1 MDYDLSHA
9 TVESVTSAAE
19 AAIARAELLV
29 EEAASATQPT
39 YGARI
44 APLDAAL
51 LVMSDA
57 EAYGPFLSNCHI
69 DKAVRDAGS
78 EAEERLNKWR
88 SDLVFRR
95 DVYDAVSGINVSD
108 LSGLEA
114 RSVEFWERDLRRAG
128 HELSSEDRDELQAMR
143 NRLIELEVQFQR
155 NIAETD
161 DHIEVSLDDTE
172 GLPESFVQ
180 GLQEGDTPGTVK
192 VTLAYPDYSPFME
205 QAANRANRK
214 ELQYKFYN
222 QAATENTPLLTEAIS
237 IRARASAIL
246 GYDTWA
252 DHQME
257 IKMADP
263 GAVSDLYDS
272 VVPGLTT
279 KAIQERQA
287 LESLLQVDHPGKTLS
302 VWDWVYYDTQQARTD
317 FGVDQNEVAKYFPLE
332 AAIAGMFEITGEVFG
347 IEYET
352 ARGAATWHDDVR
364 SYRIIDSDSK
374 RPIATFHLDLH
385 PRDGKYTHAACF
397 SLEKGCRMAD
407 GSYRTPEA
415 AVLANFTKPTD
426 TAPSLLKHDEV
437 LTLFHE
443 FGHVLHFCL
452 TEVDLGRFAGFD
464 TEWDFVEAPSQI
476 MENWTWDG
484 DVLRR
489 FAAHYETGE
498 PIPDDLV
505 AGLVAIRDHNIGL
518 KLLRQAYYGNLD
530 LQFHTSGPEPDLH
543 EIDRKMHALT
553 QLEIHEDTFF
563 AASFGHLMGG
573 YDAGYYGYLWSM
585 VYGDDMFSVFEAEG
599 VLSPEVGRRY
609 RKEVLAAGASR
620 DAIDHL
626 RAFLGRE
633 PSADA
638 FLRKMGLDST
648 HI

>member
-1 MDYDLSHA
+1 
-9 TVESVTSAAE
+9 
-19 AAIARAELLV
+19 
-29 EEAASATQPT
+29 
-39 YGARI
+39 
-44 APLDAAL
+44 
-51 LVMSDA
+51 
-57 EAYGPFLSNCHI
+57 
-69 DKAVRDAGS
+69 
-78 EAEERLNKWR
+78 
-88 SDLVFRR
+88 
-95 DVYDAVSGINVSD
+95 VYNAVSGVDASAIA
-108 LSGLEA
+108 GLEA
-114 RSVEFWERDLRRAG
+114 RSLAFWQRDLRRAG
-128 HELSSEDRDELQAMR
+128 HELSEDRRKELQTLR

-155 NIAETD
+155 NIAESD

-172 GLPESFVQ
+172 GLPDSYIE
-180 GLQEGDTPGTVK
+180 GLKEGKTPDTVK
-192 VTLAYPDYSPFME
+192 ITLAYPDYSPFME

-214 ELQYKFYN
+214 ALQHKFYN
-222 QAATENTPLLTEAIS
+222 QAASENTPLLAEAIS
-237 IRARASAIL
+237 VRARVSDLL

-252 DHQME
+252 EHQME
-257 IKMADP
+257 LKMADP
-263 GAVSDLYDS
+263 AAVAEFYDS
-272 VVPGLTT
+272 VVPGLTI
-279 KAIQERQA
+279 KALLERQA
-287 LESLLQVDHPGKTLS
+287 LEVLLQADHPGETLS

-317 FGVDQNEVAKYFPLE
+317 FGVDQNKVAEYFPLE
-332 AAIAGMFEITGEVFG
+332 SAIAGMFEITGEVFG
-347 IEYET
+347 IDY
-352 ARGAATWHDDVR
+352 AAVDDATTWHEDVR
-364 SYRIIDSDSK
+364 SYRIIDTASQE
-374 RPIATFHLDLH
+374 PIATFHLDLH

-397 SLEKGCRMAD
+397 SLQKGSRLPD
-407 GSYRTPEA
+407 GSYRKPEA
-415 AVLANFTKPTD
+415 AVLANFTRPTD
-426 TAPSLLKHDEV
+426 TSPSLLRHDEV

-489 FAAHYETGE
+489 FAAHHETGE

-505 AGLVAIRDHNIGL
+505 AGLTAIRDHNIGL

-543 EIDRKMHALT
+543 KIDREMHAIT
-553 QLEIHEDTFF
+553 QLAIHDDTFF

-609 RKEVLAAGASR
+609 RQEILATGASR

-633 PSADA
+633 PNAKA
-638 FLRKMGLDST
+638 FLHKIGLD
-648 HI
+648 

>member
-1 MDYDLSHA
+1 MQYDLSHA
-9 TVESVTSAAE
+9 TVRSVSDAVE
-19 AAIARAELLV
+19 VAIQQAELLV
-29 EEAASATQPT
+29 AEASAANEAT
-39 YGARI
+39 YEARI

-51 LVMSDA
+51 LVLSDA
-57 EAYGPFLSNCHI
+57 EAYGPFLSNCHH
-69 DKAVRDAGS
+69 DKEVRDAGS

-95 DVYDAVSGINVSD
+95 DVYEAVSDVDAAS
-108 LSGLEA
+108 LSALEA
-114 RSVEFWERDLRRAG
+114 RSLAFWMRDLRRAG
-128 HELSSEDRDELQAMR
+128 HELATEDREELQAMR

-155 NIAETD
+155 NIAESD
-161 DHIEVSLDDTE
+161 DSIEVSIDDTAGLPTTYLE
-172 GLPESFVQ
+172 GLEDGES
-180 GLQEGDTPGTVK
+180 PNTVK

-205 QAANRANRK
+205 QAENRANRK
-214 ELQYKFYN
+214 TLQHKFYN
-222 QAATENTPLLTEAIS
+222 QAAGENTPLLAEAIS
-237 IRARASAIL
+237 IRARVAEIL
-246 GYDTWA
+246 GYENWA
-252 DHQME
+252 EHQME
-257 IKMADP
+257 VKMANP
-263 GAVSDLYDS
+263 LAVSEFYDS
-272 VVPGLTT
+272 LVPGLTT
-279 KAIQERQA
+279 KAQEERDA
-287 LESLLQVDHPGKTLS
+287 LEALLRVDHPGESLS

-332 AAIAGMFEITGEVFG
+332 SAISGMFEITAEVFG

-352 ARGAATWHDDVR
+352 IDDATTWHNDVR
-364 SYRIIDSDSK
+364 SYRIIDTDSQQ
-374 RPIATFHLDLH
+374 PIAQFHLDLH

-397 SLEKGCRMAD
+397 SLQKGCRLPD
-407 GSYRTPEA
+407 ESYRMPEA
-415 AVLANFTKPTD
+415 AVLANFTHPTD
-426 TAPSLLKHDEV
+426 TTSSLLRHDEV

-452 TEVDLGRFAGFD
+452 TEVELGRFAGFD

-489 FAAHYETGE
+489 FAAHHETGE
-498 PIPDDLV
+498 PIPDDLI
-505 AGLVAIRDHNIGL
+505 AGLVAIRNHNIGL

-543 EIDRKMHALT
+543 EIDRQTHGLT

-585 VYGDDMFSVFEAEG
+585 VYGDDMFSVFESEG

-609 RKEVLAAGASR
+609 RKEVLASGASR

-638 FLRKMGLDST
+638 FLSKIGLD
-648 HI
+648 

>member
-9 TVESVTSAAE
+9 TVASVTEAAE
-19 AAIARAELLV
+19 TAIAQAELLV
-29 EEAASATQPT
+29 SKAASAAEPT
-39 YGARI
+39 YDARV

-57 EAYGPFLSNCHI
+57 EAYGPFLSNCHP
-69 DKAVRDAGS
+69 DKDVRDAGS

-88 SDLVFRR
+88 MDVVFRR
-95 DVYDAVSGINVSD
+95 DVYDAVSGVD
-108 LSGLEA
+108 ATTVSGLEA
-114 RSVEFWERDLRRAG
+114 RSVDFWNRDLRRAG
-128 HELSSEDRDELQAMR
+128 HELSTDNRQQLQSLR

-155 NIAETD
+155 NIAESD
-161 DHIEVSLDDTE
+161 DHIEVSLDDVE
-172 GLPESFVQ
+172 GLPSTYVE
-180 GLQEGDTPGTVK
+180 GLKEGEAPGTVK

-205 QAANRANRK
+205 QAANRSNRRK
-214 ELQYKFYN
+214 LQHKFYN
-222 QAATENTPLLTEAIS
+222 QVANENTPLLAEAIS
-237 IRARASAIL
+237 IRAQVSEVL

-252 DHQME
+252 EHQME
-257 IKMADP
+257 LKMADP
-263 GAVSDLYDS
+263 DAVTRFYDS
-272 VVPGLTT
+272 VVPGLTA
-279 KAIQERQA
+279 KAVVERDA
-287 LESLLQVDHPGKTLS
+287 LEALLHEDHPGESLR

-317 FGVDQNEVAKYFPLE
+317 FGVDQNEVAKYFALE
-332 AAIAGMFEITGEVFG
+332 SAISGMFEITGEVFG
-347 IEYET
+347 VTYEEVDSS
-352 ARGAATWHDDVR
+352 TWHEDVR
-364 SYRIIDSDSK
+364 SYRIIDSASHQ
-374 RPIATFHLDLH
+374 PIATFHMDLH

-397 SLEKGCRMAD
+397 SLQKGCRLPD
-407 GSYRTPEA
+407 GSYRHPEA
-415 AVLANFTKPTD
+415 AVLANFTRPTD
-426 TAPSLLKHDEV
+426 TTPSLLRHDEV

-452 TEVDLGRFAGFD
+452 TEVELGRFAGFD

-476 MENWTWDG
+476 MENWTWDA

-489 FAAHYETGE
+489 FAAHHETGE
-498 PIPDDLV
+498 PIPDELV

-543 EIDRKMHALT
+543 EIDQQMHELT

-585 VYGDDMFSVFEAEG
+585 VYGDDMFSVFESEG

-609 RKEVLAAGASR
+609 RKEILASGASR

-633 PSADA
+633 PNADA
-638 FLRKMGLDST
+638 FLRKIGLD
-648 HI
+648 

>member
-1 MDYDLSHA
+1 MMGYDLSHA
-9 TVESVTSAAE
+9 TVGSVTEAAE
-19 AAIARAELLV
+19 AAIARAKLLV
-29 EEAASATQPT
+29 AEAAAAAEPT

-57 EAYGPFLSNCHI
+57 EACGPFLSNCHP
-69 DKAVRDAGS
+69 DKDVRDAGS

-95 DVYDAVSGINVSD
+95 DVYDTVSGVEESG
-108 LSGLEA
+108 LGGLEA
-114 RSVEFWERDLRRAG
+114 RSLAFWKRDLRRAG
-128 HELSSEDRDELQAMR
+128 HELAEEDREQLQTMR
-143 NRLIELEVQFQR
+143 NRLIELEVHFQR
-155 NIAETD
+155 NIAEYE
-161 DHIEVSLDDTE
+161 DHIDVSLDDVE
-172 GLPESFVQ
+172 GLPDSYIE
-180 GLQEGDTPGTVK
+180 GLKEGATPNTVK

-214 ELQYKFYN
+214 ALQHKFYN
-222 QAATENTPLLTEAIS
+222 QAASENTPLLAEAIS
-237 IRARASAIL
+237 IRARVSDLL

-252 DHQME
+252 EHQME
-257 IKMADP
+257 LKMADP
-263 GAVSDLYDS
+263 VAVSDFYDS
-272 VVPGLTT
+272 IVPGLMA
-279 KAIQERQA
+279 KAQAEREA
-287 LESLLQVDHPGKTLS
+287 LYALLQEDHPDATLS

-332 AAIAGMFEITGEVFG
+332 SAVAGMFEITGEVFG
-347 IEYET
+347 IEYE
-352 ARGAATWHDDVR
+352 AVDDAQVWHEDVR
-364 SYRIIDSDSK
+364 SYRIIDSMSGD
-374 RPIATFHLDLH
+374 PIATFHMDLH

-397 SLEKGCRMAD
+397 SLQKGSRLPD
-407 GSYRTPEA
+407 GSYRKPEA
-415 AVLANFTKPTD
+415 AVLANFTRPTD
-426 TAPSLLKHDEV
+426 TTPSLLKHDEV

-476 MENWTWDG
+476 MENWTWDS

-498 PIPDDLV
+498 SIPDDLV
-505 AGLVAIRDHNIGL
+505 AGLVAIRDHNIAL

-530 LQFHTSGPEPDLH
+530 LRFHTSGPEPDLQA
-543 EIDRKMHALT
+543 IDRQTHALT
-553 QLEIHEDTFF
+553 QLPIHEDTFF

-599 VLSPEVGRRY
+599 VLSPDVGRRY
-609 RKEVLAAGASR
+609 RKEILASGGSR

-633 PSADA
+633 PNADA
-638 FLRKMGLDST
+638 FLHKIGLD
-648 HI
+648 